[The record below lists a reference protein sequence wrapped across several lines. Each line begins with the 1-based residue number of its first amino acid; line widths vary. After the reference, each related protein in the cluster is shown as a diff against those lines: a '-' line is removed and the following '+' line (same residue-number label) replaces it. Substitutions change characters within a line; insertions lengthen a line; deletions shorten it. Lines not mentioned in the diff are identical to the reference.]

1 MYIIG
6 KVYYGK
12 DLTLLH
18 NEHGKVQ
25 QLGIIP
31 NKVTIAN
38 LCILSH

>member
-6 KVYYGK
+6 KVCFGK
-12 DLTLLH
+12 GLPLLH
-18 NEHGKVQ
+18 NEHEKIL

-31 NKVTIAN
+31 NKGTIAN